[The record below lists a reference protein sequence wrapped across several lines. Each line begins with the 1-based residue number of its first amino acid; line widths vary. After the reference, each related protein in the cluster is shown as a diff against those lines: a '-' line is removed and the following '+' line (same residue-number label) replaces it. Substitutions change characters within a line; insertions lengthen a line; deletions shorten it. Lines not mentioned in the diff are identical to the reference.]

1 MDNRTMAQVARTT
14 TRDRTEL
21 ANHNDTFSNI
31 VNEIKNLKTH
41 CDLNSML
48 KMFRELN
55 QRLAQCDNHIFECET
70 FYNIILNYV

>member
-1 MDNRTMAQVARTT
+1 MAQVARTT

-21 ANHNDTFSNI
+21 ANDNDTFSNI
-31 VNEIKNLKTH
+31 VHEINNLKTH

-48 KMFRELN
+48 EMFRELN
-55 QRLAQCDNHIFECET
+55 QRLAQCDNHISKCET